1 MYIKRINLLFFII
14 YYFVVRDQTS
24 CIILP
29 EVSTSK
35 IKICKISL
43 KLSINAFI
51 KVMDLNR
58 FEEIFRLGRVAVGD
72 DDVDGG
78 TPRMERRFS
87 RRPETVSLLEPNRLR
102 NVGKYVHMLLH

>member
-1 MYIKRINLLFFII
+1 
-14 YYFVVRDQTS
+14 
-24 CIILP
+24 
-29 EVSTSK
+29 
-35 IKICKISL
+35 
-43 KLSINAFI
+43 
-51 KVMDLNR
+51 MDLNR